1 MNMIPPP
8 TPSPAKNQQ
17 DGLKRYVL
25 VLMAVVLTVVALYYG
40 RSLILLVV
48 VSGLLAFLLLPL
60 SRTVERVA
68 PRWAGALVA
77 TLAMVIIVL
86 GTFFLAGWQL
96 TRFADDLPNLQ
107 TALTEKG
114 RELQRFIEDQTHIT
128 RREQVKWFNER
139 LSEAASSGGKLAMTL
154 FSGTGTAIASIV
166 PIPIFVFLLILLR
179 DKFRTFFQQLGST
192 DDGMVLDIMV
202 RISKLSQ
209 KYLKGVFTVILILG
223 ALNSVGFLLLG
234 LKYAVLLGFAIG
246 FLNVI
251 PYVGVLLGSLFPII
265 IALLTKD
272 SAMYALGALGVCLVT
287 QFLENNFITP
297 KIVGSSVSINP
308 LASLAALIGF
318 GLLWGVVGMV
328 LAIPIMGMV
337 KIVCDALPSLKPY
350 GYILG
355 EEHEYPEEQVIH
367 LPFINPRRKKAP
379 RIVPPDEAR
388 AK

>member
-1 MNMIPPP
+1 MSNTPTPP
-8 TPSPAKNQQ
+8 TMRQQ
-17 DGLKRYVL
+17 DGLRRYVL
-25 VLMAVVLTVVALYYG
+25 ALLAVVLTVVALYYG
-40 RSLILLVV
+40 KSLILLVV
-48 VSGLLAFLLLPL
+48 VSGLLAFLMLPL
-60 SRTVERVA
+60 ARRVERVG
-68 PRWAGALVA
+68 PRWSGALVA

-86 GTFFLAGWQL
+86 GAFFLMGWQL
-96 TRFADDLPNLQ
+96 TRFADDLPTLQ
-107 TALTEKG
+107 TALNEKG
-114 RELQRFIEDQTHIT
+114 REVQRFIEDQIHIS

-139 LSEAASSGGKLAMTL
+139 VSDLASSGGKVAMAM
-154 FSGTGTAIASIV
+154 FSGTGAAIASIV

-223 ALNSVGFLLLG
+223 ALNSVGFLILG

-251 PYVGVLLGSLFPII
+251 PYVGVLLGSLLPIL
-265 IALLTKD
+265 IALITKD
-272 SAMYALGALGVCLVT
+272 SAMYALGALGVCLIT

-337 KIVCDALPSLKPY
+337 KIVCDSLPSLKPY

-355 EEHEYPEEQVIH
+355 EEHEYPEEEVIH
-367 LPFINPRRKKAP
+367 LPFINPRRKKVP
-379 RIVPPDEAR
+379 LVVPPSEGTG
-388 AK
+388 K